1 MKFLEHCGAEA
12 YSLNRF
18 STRLRFP
25 LPDSY
30 PRRLFPGADPER
42 GIELIA
48 ALSTTSRIGSSLK
61 ELQAVTARAVG
72 VDERETLTNGLGE
85 IRELYEKEWMSDSD
99 SGDE

>member
-1 MKFLEHCGAEA
+1 M
-12 YSLNRF
+12 NRYW
-18 STRLRFP
+18 TDLRFP

-30 PRRLFPGADPER
+30 PRRLFPGADPEK
-42 GIELIA
+42 GIEVMA
-48 ALSTTSRIGSSLK
+48 ALSTTSRIGTALK
-61 ELQAVTARAVG
+61 ELQAITAKAVS